1 MLRGARVKGMQN
13 TEIFFLYIDNLL
25 LYVCPKLATSSGMG
39 LNTGVK
45 LSPLLLGNLEIMLVI
60 S

>member
-1 MLRGARVKGMQN
+1 MLRGACVKGMQD
-13 TEIFFLYIDNLL
+13 TEIYVFFSLLL
-25 LYVCPKLATSSGMG
+25 LYVSPELGTSSGMG

-45 LSPLLLGNLEIMLVI
+45 LSPLLLGNLEIMRVT